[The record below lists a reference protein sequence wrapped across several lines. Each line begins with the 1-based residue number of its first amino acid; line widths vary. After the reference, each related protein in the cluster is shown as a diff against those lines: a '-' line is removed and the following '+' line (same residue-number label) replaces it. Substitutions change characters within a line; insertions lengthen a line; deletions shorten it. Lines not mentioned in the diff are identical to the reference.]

1 LRLRLNE
8 KKCATSEPR
17 HPPYPHQKAV
27 RRSESRQA
35 LQEKYSDGDDPKQRG
50 VIVDKISELIKN
62 RVSRRKFLA
71 GVGSGLGT
79 TAALT
84 LAAGCGGSSST
95 TTPTPT
101 PTPTPTST
109 SAPAITDADIFNFAL
124 NLEYLEASYYLFAVT
139 GSGIPAANTGTSP
152 GAVTGGAAVPFKT
165 PAIQAYAQEIAN
177 DELAHVL
184 FLRNAL
190 GSAAVDMPAID
201 LQNSFNAAASAA
213 GIGSSF
219 NPFADED
226 SFIVGAFV
234 FEDVGVTAYH
244 GAASL
249 LSSTTN
255 LGYAA
260 GIYATE
266 AYHAGEIRTLL
277 AYLGAP
283 YLTYA
288 NQISALRAAAG
299 GGAEVPVS
307 GGSIVNCDGNSIAFD
322 RTTDQV
328 LHIVYLNATAG
339 VVSKGGFFPNGLNGT
354 ITAST
359 T

>member
-1 LRLRLNE
+1 
-8 KKCATSEPR
+8 
-17 HPPYPHQKAV
+17 
-27 RRSESRQA
+27 
-35 LQEKYSDGDDPKQRG
+35 
-50 VIVDKISELIKN
+50 VDKIDELIRNK
-62 RVSRRKFLA
+62 VSRRKFLA
-71 GVGSGLGT
+71 GVGTGLGT

-84 LAAGCGGSSST
+84 LAAGCGGDSTTMIAT
-95 TTPTPT
+95 TTPAPT
-101 PTPTPTST
+101 TTA
-109 SAPAITDADIFNFAL
+109 APAITDADILNFAL

-165 PAIQAYAQEIAN
+165 PAIQAYAEEIAA

-184 FLRNAL
+184 FLRTAL

-201 LQNSFNAAASAA
+201 LTNSFNAAAVAA
-213 GIGSSF
+213 GIVATGGTF
-219 NPFADED
+219 NPFADEN
-226 SFIVGAFV
+226 SFLVGSFV

-249 LSSTTN
+249 LTVPAD
-255 LGYAA
+255 LAAAA

-266 AYHAGEIRTLL
+266 AYHAGMVRTLI
-277 AYLGAP
+277 AGLGDP

-299 GGAEVPVS
+299 GGMETTLS
-307 GGSIVNCDGNSIAFD
+307 STSIVAADSNSIAYD

-339 VVSKGGFFPNGLNGT
+339 VVSKGGFFPNGLNGK
-354 ITAST
+354 ITASAS
-359 T
+359 